1 MEVYKQMHFIII
13 DCGTTNSRV
22 YLLNENFK
30 VINKGYKKVGVR
42 DTVING
48 SNELLKKGL
57 KEVIRKT
64 VEDSGLEIKDI
75 KFAIT
80 SGMITSEIGLIEIP
94 HLWAPVGICD
104 LARNIKVVRDPKVFP
119 LDVPLVFIRGIKN
132 CFPKDTTYNDIRKID
147 FLRGEET
154 QISGLLS
161 LYPDFPLP
169 FVVIILSSHTKYV
182 FVTGDKKISG
192 CLTTLSGQ
200 IYEALK
206 KQTNVGKSIVGAEKK
221 DNNYFDTNI
230 IDIAYDV
237 IQNVGFLRSLI
248 MPRFMEVLL
257 KTEWYERELFV
268 NSAITAEDLKVV
280 NDFKLLDFSLL
291 NSNFILIGHKNRCE
305 ILSYML
311 KKYCGVKNKIKIIY
325 KKEDVDK
332 LSIEGAISIA
342 KKGGY
347 FKKDKLF

>member
-1 MEVYKQMHFIII
+1 MYFAII

-22 YLLNENFK
+22 YIVNGKKEIVGK
-30 VINKGYKKVGVR
+30 AAKKVGVK
-42 DTVING
+42 DTAITG
-48 SNELLKKGL
+48 SKEVLRNGL
-57 KEVIRKT
+57 KETFYTALSDANLKL
-64 VEDSGLEIKDI
+64 GDI

-94 HLWAPVGICD
+94 HLWAPVGIYD
-104 LARNIKVVRDPKVFP
+104 LARNIKVVRDSKVFP
-119 LDVPLVFIRGIKN
+119 LDVSLVFIRGIKN
-132 CFPKDTTYNDIRKID
+132 YFPRDTTYNDIRKID

-169 FVVIILSSHTKYV
+169 FVAIILSSHTKYV
-182 FVTGDKKISG
+182 FVTEDKKIFG

-325 KKEDVDK
+325 KKEDIDK

-342 KKGGY
+342 KKAGY